1 MSFEWTA
8 GMTNPFVYK
17 GIPTRSEREYTVKA
31 AESFKRGELVRITTS
46 GTIAVA
52 GADTDVGGPHGIAL
66 ADAADYLTGGVN
78 AGQKFPVAL
87 FNKDCVLGIQLMAGK
102 DQNDVTV
109 GVAYTLAVASNY
121 WTLKQDV
128 TTKGNAVVV
137 GKSSND
143 EPFNPQ
149 ADASLDRSIVYIKF
163 TQASLDSR
171 TAE

>member
-1 MSFEWTA
+1 
-8 GMTNPFVYK
+8 
-17 GIPTRSEREYTVKA
+17 
-31 AESFKRGELVRITTS
+31 
-46 GTIAVA
+46 
-52 GADTDVGGPHGIAL
+52 
-66 ADAADYLTGGVN
+66 
-78 AGQKFPVAL
+78 
-87 FNKDCVLGIQLMAGK
+87 
-102 DQNDVTV
+102 
-109 GVAYTLAVASNY
+109 VASNY